1 MLGYV
6 AQRILGRPVW
16 WTEEN
21 ERAVAVQLTHG
32 SGTWFAERFVSETGS
47 EVTVE
52 LSLRRRGSEPSPRE
66 AGDRVLAGANDPTPV
81 TLSTLRAHLR
91 EPLGDRRLVMVVDGD
106 RVTPV
111 RASEPGGVT
120 GLCARPQEDHPRLPP
135 HRAGDPVRAGIP
147 EHGRVPRYY
156 AVKTELLGLV
166 RALGEGAA
174 LPSERELAERFGVSR
189 VTLRQAVSE
198 LVLEGRLQRRHG
210 SGTYVAPPKLV
221 QPLSLMSY
229 TEGMRR
235 QGVTPE
241 HTAITLEQLPADDG
255 LAADLRIPSGAPVVH
270 IERVLRAGGERIGLE
285 STYLSQQRFP
295 TLLEDLDPAT
305 SLYVCL
311 QQRFGVSLGEAR
323 ERLETVLAT
332 PREALLIGTNPAMPM
347 LLLHRV
353 TDDDGGQP
361 VERVRSLFRGDRFG
375 FVARLRAEA

>member
-1 MLGYV
+1 M
-6 AQRILGRPVW
+6 
-16 WTEEN
+16 
-21 ERAVAVQLTHG
+21 AVQLTHG
-32 SGTWFAERFVSETGS
+32 PGTWFAERFVSETGS

-52 LSLRRRGSEPSPRE
+52 LSLRGRGTGSPHRSPGGPVV
-66 AGDRVLAGANDPTPV
+66 AGGDDASPV
-81 TLSTLRAHLR
+81 TLSTLRARLR

-106 RVTPV
+106 RISPV

-120 GLCARPQEDHPRLPP
+120 GLCSRSTPEQGRVPA

-156 AVKTELLGLV
+156 AVKTELLALV

-174 LPSERELAERFGVSR
+174 LPAERELAERFGVSR

-235 QGVTPE
+235 QGVTPG
-241 HTAITLEQLPADDG
+241 HTAITVEELPADDG
-255 LAADLRIPSGAPVVH
+255 LAVDLRIEPGAPVVH
-270 IERVLRAGGERIGLE
+270 LERVLLAGAERIGLE
-285 STYLSQQRFP
+285 STYLSRQRFP
-295 TLLEDLDPAT
+295 TLVEEFDPAD
-305 SLYVCL
+305 SLYACL
-311 QQRFGVSLGEAR
+311 QRRFGVTLGEAR

-332 PREALLIGTNPAMPM
+332 PREAMLIGTNPAMPM

-353 TDDDGGQP
+353 AYDVEGRP
-361 VERVRSLFRGDRFG
+361 VERVRSLFRGDRFS
-375 FVARLRAEA
+375 FVARLRAEG